1 MRRSC
6 LKLLICFFM
15 LLVFN
20 GCTNKENS
28 QDFSDIENVDQ
39 EQIEDIDEE
48 KFETK
53 K

>member
-1 MRRSC
+1 
-6 LKLLICFFM
+6 M

-48 KFETK
+48 INECVTYQEEKD
-53 K
+53 